1 MSTTSLKCRDG
12 ILPHTENHQY
22 SGIVLFLEVFLKSRY
37 TSLFCY
43 VRGVIGDYQSILI
56 FE

>member
-12 ILPHTENHQY
+12 ILSHIDNHQY
-22 SGIVLFLEVFLKSRY
+22 SGIVLFSEVFLKSRY
-37 TSLFCY
+37 TNLFSY
-43 VRGVIGDYQSILI
+43 VRGVIGDYLSTLI